1 MQNKELQVKEGS
13 SLDQENVKSGAEIRK
28 QIWSTQQVKFYTKI

>member
-13 SLDQENVKSGAEIRK
+13 SLDQENVKSGDEIRK
-28 QIWSTQQVKFYTKI
+28 QI